1 MWERRMP
8 PLQRVRGKGS
18 LFSNCLAAGVAAA
31 AAALPLAGCL
41 PAEQPGSPAPE
52 AGLKWGLR
60 RRRAGERAAG
70 RGKESAAPG
79 RGCPLSVRP
88 GETQDPVLRATLE
101 GLTRHPACL
110 PKSAPRTWAQ
120 PVAPARLP
128 AAPSPRRRP
137 AAGAR
142 PRASAGGTRPRCG
155 GSVQLLPAAPEA
167 RRAGSSSGC
176 GRAFSLRLCAL
187 HLSRVTCRPRHQM
200 SVLR

>member
-1 MWERRMP
+1 MGKANASASAGERER
-8 PLQRVRGKGS
+8 KS
-18 LFSNCLAAGVAAA
+18 LFKLCRCRRGRCRRRSPPRRLPSRRAAWV
-31 AAALPLAGCL
+31 
-41 PAEQPGSPAPE
+41 PGTRSRFE
-52 AGLKWGLR
+52 VGLR

-101 GLTRHPACL
+101 GLTRPACL